1 MKKLLFLIFLV
12 LSTGRVHATL
22 IDSLHVTPSIDEQTF
37 KNGTLDITFWNH
49 GNSMV
54 TYCLMDADGEVVAEG
69 KLVKQVKPARQQF
82 AIDVQKVKRWTAETP
97 YQYTLCLNATPM
109 KGKGQAEQVKQK
121 VGFRLVAIRYAKL
134 FLNGCPLFLKGINLH
149 NMQPNMSRADMINI
163 LRLLKAHN
171 INAVCTDR
179 VDPLWY
185 DLCDEYGFYACVE
198 LGRSEHIAAFKQ
210 LYNHPSIIMWSVG
223 KAETSNVV
231 ISKLFETL
239 KQEDTKR
246 PVIWVDM
253 PFTDKRCE
261 LYAPFAPTAKVA
273 DDFCNMGNPVAEK
286 PQLLASY
293 AQPNGNSYGALDEY
307 MSLRYRQPKYAG
319 GFLCEGTLANM
330 QAATPAMQ
338 EIRYQMQS
346 ISTLSHAPRIGRL
359 EVFND
364 SFYDTLSNVY
374 IRWVVRHNGVP
385 VKNGVYTKPFSV
397 APRKTTNINLGF
409 TDLFKTYPKGEL
421 TLDVSYHQA
430 IATELIAKDQELAK
444 AQITV
449 RPFKPSVEPQ
459 QASMADKRPLKLKR
473 GQSIVIS
480 NTCCTVAFDKATGWL
495 TRYDV
500 NGQKLLAEGGTL
512 KPTFWRALTN
522 NDRAANGEKQFAQW
536 EKPTYTLVALK
547 TEKVKSNSTQRTDI
561 CVTAQYELTEQ
572 NVALSICYTINEG
585 GVMKVE
591 QTVTPNDE
599 TAVPLALRYGMT
611 LQMPVNMCQ
620 SEYFGRGPLEN
631 YADRKASQFVGLYKY
646 NVAHAQCPYTPYQ
659 AWGNHCDVRYWRQ
672 TNVQGLGLEVSSAA
686 TFGASAYLTKTLP
699 SAIDLH
705 IDLKQSGVNEM
716 VNVGQYPEMITDTR
730 VLLHKQTFTFWLNPI
745 VANVE
750 KHE

>member
-1 MKKLLFLIFLV
+1 MKKLLFLILLV
-12 LSTGRVHATL
+12 LSTGRVYAAL

-37 KNGTLDITFWNH
+37 KNGKLDITFWNQ

-97 YQYTLCLNATPM
+97 YQYTLYLNATPI
-109 KGKGQAEQVKQK
+109 KGKGLAEQVEQK

-149 NMQPNMSRADMINI
+149 NLQPNMSRADMINI

-198 LGRSEHIAAFKQ
+198 LGRSQHIATFKQ

-223 KAETSNVV
+223 KAETDDVV
-231 ISKLFETL
+231 ISKLFEKL
-239 KQEDTKR
+239 KKEDTKR

-286 PQLLASY
+286 PQPLASY
-293 AQPNGNSYGALDEY
+293 AQPNGNSYGAIDEY

-364 SFYDTLSNVY
+364 CFYDTLSNVY

-449 RPFKPSVEPQ
+449 RPFKPRVEPL
-459 QASMADKRPLKLKR
+459 QASMVDKRPLKLKR

-480 NTCCTVAFDKATGWL
+480 NTCCTVAFDKTTGWL

-561 CVTAQYELTEQ
+561 CVTAQYELKEQ

-611 LQMPVNMCQ
+611 LQMPVDMCQ

-631 YADRKASQFVGLYKY
+631 YADRKASQFVGQYKY
-646 NVAHAQCPYTPYQ
+646 NVAHAQCPYIPYQ

-672 TNVQGLGLEVSSAA
+672 TNVLGLGLEVSSAI
-686 TFGASAYLTKTLP
+686 TFGASAYLAKALP

-745 VANVE
+745 MDNVE
-750 KHE
+750 KH

>member
-1 MKKLLFLIFLV
+1 MKKLLFLILLV
-12 LSTGRVHATL
+12 LSTGRVYAAL

-37 KNGTLDITFWNH
+37 KNGKLDITFWNQ

-69 KLVKQVKPARQQF
+69 KLVKQVKPVRQQF

-97 YQYTLCLNATPM
+97 YQYTLCLNATPI
-109 KGKGQAEQVKQK
+109 KGKGLAEQVKQK

-149 NMQPNMSRADMINI
+149 NLQPNMSRVDMINI

-198 LGRSEHIAAFKQ
+198 LGRSQHIAAFKQ

-223 KAETSNVV
+223 KADTDDVV
-231 ISKLFETL
+231 ISRLFEKL
-239 KQEDTKR
+239 KKEDTKR

-293 AQPNGNSYGALDEY
+293 AQPNGNSYGAIDEY

-409 TDLFKTYPKGEL
+409 TDL
-421 TLDVSYHQA
+421 
-430 IATELIAKDQELAK
+430 
-444 AQITV
+444 
-449 RPFKPSVEPQ
+449 
-459 QASMADKRPLKLKR
+459 LKLIR
-473 GQSIVIS
+473 
-480 NTCCTVAFDKATGWL
+480 
-495 TRYDV
+495 
-500 NGQKLLAEGGTL
+500 
-512 KPTFWRALTN
+512 RAN
-522 NDRAANGEKQFAQW
+522 
-536 EKPTYTLVALK
+536 
-547 TEKVKSNSTQRTDI
+547 
-561 CVTAQYELTEQ
+561 
-572 NVALSICYTINEG
+572 
-585 GVMKVE
+585 
-591 QTVTPNDE
+591 
-599 TAVPLALRYGMT
+599 
-611 LQMPVNMCQ
+611 
-620 SEYFGRGPLEN
+620 
-631 YADRKASQFVGLYKY
+631 
-646 NVAHAQCPYTPYQ
+646 
-659 AWGNHCDVRYWRQ
+659 
-672 TNVQGLGLEVSSAA
+672 
-686 TFGASAYLTKTLP
+686 
-699 SAIDLH
+699 
-705 IDLKQSGVNEM
+705 
-716 VNVGQYPEMITDTR
+716 
-730 VLLHKQTFTFWLNPI
+730 
-745 VANVE
+745 
-750 KHE
+750 

>member
-1 MKKLLFLIFLV
+1 MKKLLFLILLV
-12 LSTGRVHATL
+12 LSTGRVYATL

-37 KNGTLDITFWNH
+37 KNGTLDITFWNQ

-54 TYCLMDADGEVVAEG
+54 TYRLMDADGEVVAEG

-97 YQYTLCLNATPM
+97 YQYTLYLNATPI
-109 KGKGQAEQVKQK
+109 KGRGLAEQVKQK

-149 NMQPNMSRADMINI
+149 NLQPNMSRADMIDI

-198 LGRSEHIAAFKQ
+198 LGRSQHIAAFKQ

-223 KAETSNVV
+223 KAETDNVV
-231 ISKLFETL
+231 ISRLFETL

-293 AQPNGNSYGALDEY
+293 AQPNGNSYGAIDEY

-385 VKNGVYTKPFSV
+385 IKNGVYTKPFSV

-449 RPFKPSVEPQ
+449 RPFKPSVEPL
-459 QASMADKRPLKLKR
+459 QASMVDKRPLKLKR

-480 NTCCTVAFDKATGWL
+480 NTCCTVAFDKTTGWL

-561 CVTAQYELTEQ
+561 CVTAQYELKEQ

-611 LQMPVNMCQ
+611 LQMPVDMCQ

-631 YADRKASQFVGLYKY
+631 YADRKASQFVGQYKY
-646 NVAHAQCPYTPYQ
+646 NVTHAQCPYIPYQ

-672 TNVQGLGLEVSSAA
+672 TNALGLGLEVSSAI
-686 TFGASAYLTKTLP
+686 TFGASAYLAKTLP

-745 VANVE
+745 MDNVE
-750 KHE
+750 KY

>member
-1 MKKLLFLIFLV
+1 MKKLLFLILLV
-12 LSTGRVHATL
+12 LSTGRVYAAL

-37 KNGTLDITFWNH
+37 KNGKLDITFWNQ

-97 YQYTLCLNATPM
+97 YQYTLCLNATPI
-109 KGKGQAEQVKQK
+109 KGKGLAEQVKQK

-149 NMQPNMSRADMINI
+149 NLQPNMSRVDMINI

-198 LGRSEHIAAFKQ
+198 LGRSQHIAAFKQ

-223 KAETSNVV
+223 KADTDDVV
-231 ISKLFETL
+231 ISRLFEKL
-239 KQEDTKR
+239 KKEDTKR

-293 AQPNGNSYGALDEY
+293 AQPNGNSYGAIDEY

-449 RPFKPSVEPQ
+449 RPFKPSVEPL
-459 QASMADKRPLKLKR
+459 QASMVDKRPLKLKR

-480 NTCCTVAFDKATGWL
+480 NTCCTVAFDKTTGWL

-536 EKPTYTLVALK
+536 EKPTYKLVALK

-561 CVTAQYELTEQ
+561 CVTAQYELKEQ

-611 LQMPVNMCQ
+611 FQMPVDMCQ

-631 YADRKASQFVGLYKY
+631 YADRKASQFVGQYKY
-646 NVAHAQCPYTPYQ
+646 NVAHAQCPYVPYQ

-672 TNVQGLGLEVSSAA
+672 TNALGLGLEVSSAI
-686 TFGASAYLTKTLP
+686 TFGASAYLAKALP

-750 KHE
+750 KH

>member
-1 MKKLLFLIFLV
+1 MKKLLFLILLV
-12 LSTGRVHATL
+12 LSTGRVYAAL

-37 KNGTLDITFWNH
+37 KNGKLDITFWNQ

-97 YQYTLCLNATPM
+97 YQYTLYLNATPI
-109 KGKGQAEQVKQK
+109 KGKGLAEQVKQK

-149 NMQPNMSRADMINI
+149 NLQPNMSRADMINI

-198 LGRSEHIAAFKQ
+198 LGRSQHIATFKQ

-223 KAETSNVV
+223 KAETDDVV
-231 ISKLFETL
+231 ISKLFEKL
-239 KQEDTKR
+239 KKEDTKR

-293 AQPNGNSYGALDEY
+293 AQPNGNSYGAIDEY

-319 GFLCEGTLANM
+319 GFLCDGTLANM

-364 SFYDTLSNVY
+364 CFYDTLSNVY
-374 IRWVVRHNGVP
+374 IRWVVRYNGVP

-449 RPFKPSVEPQ
+449 RPFKPSVEPL
-459 QASMADKRPLKLKR
+459 QASMVDKRPLKLKR

-480 NTCCTVAFDKATGWL
+480 NTCCTVAFDKTTGWL

-561 CVTAQYELTEQ
+561 CVTAQYELKEQ

-611 LQMPVNMCQ
+611 LQMSVDMCQ

-631 YADRKASQFVGLYKY
+631 YADRKASQFVGQYKY
-646 NVAHAQCPYTPYQ
+646 NVAHAQCPYVPYQ

-672 TNVQGLGLEVSSAA
+672 TNALGLGLEVSSAA
-686 TFGASAYLTKTLP
+686 TFGASAYLAKTLP

-745 VANVE
+745 MDNVE
-750 KHE
+750 KH

>member
-1 MKKLLFLIFLV
+1 MKKLLFLILLV
-12 LSTGRVHATL
+12 LSTGRVYAAL

-37 KNGTLDITFWNH
+37 KNGKLDITFWNQ

-97 YQYTLCLNATPM
+97 YQYTLYLNATPI
-109 KGKGQAEQVKQK
+109 KGRGLAEQVKQK

-149 NMQPNMSRADMINI
+149 NLQPNMSRADMIDI

-198 LGRSEHIAAFKQ
+198 LGRSQHIAAFKQ

-223 KAETSNVV
+223 KAETDNVV
-231 ISKLFETL
+231 ISRLFETL

-293 AQPNGNSYGALDEY
+293 AQPNGNSYGAIDEY

-385 VKNGVYTKPFSV
+385 IKNGVYTKPFSV

-449 RPFKPSVEPQ
+449 RPFKPSVEPL
-459 QASMADKRPLKLKR
+459 QASMVDKRPLKLKR

-480 NTCCTVAFDKATGWL
+480 NTCCTVAFDKTTGWL

-561 CVTAQYELTEQ
+561 CVTAQYELKEQ

-611 LQMPVNMCQ
+611 LQMPVDMCQ

-631 YADRKASQFVGLYKY
+631 YADRNASQFVGQYKY
-646 NVAHAQCPYTPYQ
+646 NVTHAQCPYIPYQ
-659 AWGNHCDVRYWRQ
+659 ACGNHCDVRYWRQ
-672 TNVQGLGLEVSSAA
+672 TNALGLGLEVSSAI
-686 TFGASAYLTKTLP
+686 TFGASAYLAKTLP

-745 VANVE
+745 MDNVE
-750 KHE
+750 KY

>member
-1 MKKLLFLIFLV
+1 MKKLLFLILLV
-12 LSTGRVHATL
+12 LSTGRVYAAL

-37 KNGTLDITFWNH
+37 KNGKLDITFWNQ

-97 YQYTLCLNATPM
+97 YQYTLYLNATPI
-109 KGKGQAEQVKQK
+109 KGRGLAEQVKQK

-198 LGRSEHIAAFKQ
+198 LGRSQHIAAFKQ

-223 KAETSNVV
+223 KAETDNVV
-231 ISKLFETL
+231 ISRLFETL

-293 AQPNGNSYGALDEY
+293 AQPNGNSYGAIDEY

-385 VKNGVYTKPFSV
+385 IKNGVYTKPFSV

-444 AQITV
+444 AHITV
-449 RPFKPSVEPQ
+449 RPFKPSVEPL
-459 QASMADKRPLKLKR
+459 QASMVDKRPLKLKR

-480 NTCCTVAFDKATGWL
+480 NTCCTVAFDKTTGWL

-561 CVTAQYELTEQ
+561 CVTAQYELKEQ

-611 LQMPVNMCQ
+611 LQMPVDMCQ

-631 YADRKASQFVGLYKY
+631 YADRKASQFVGQYKY
-646 NVAHAQCPYTPYQ
+646 NVTHAQCPYIPYQ

-672 TNVQGLGLEVSSAA
+672 TNALGLGLEVSSAI
-686 TFGASAYLTKTLP
+686 TFGASAYLAKTLP

-745 VANVE
+745 MDNVE
-750 KHE
+750 KY

>member
-1 MKKLLFLIFLV
+1 MKKLLFLILLV
-12 LSTGRVHATL
+12 LSTGRVYAAL

-37 KNGTLDITFWNH
+37 KNGKLDITFWNQ

-97 YQYTLCLNATPM
+97 YQYTLCLNATPI
-109 KGKGQAEQVKQK
+109 KGKGLAEQVKQK

-149 NMQPNMSRADMINI
+149 NLQPNMSRVDMINI

-198 LGRSEHIAAFKQ
+198 LGRSQHIAAFKQ

-223 KAETSNVV
+223 KADTDDVV
-231 ISKLFETL
+231 ISRLFEKL
-239 KQEDTKR
+239 KKEDTKR

-293 AQPNGNSYGALDEY
+293 AQPNGNSYGAIDEY

-449 RPFKPSVEPQ
+449 RPFKPSVEPL
-459 QASMADKRPLKLKR
+459 QASMVDKRPLKLKR
-473 GQSIVIS
+473 GQSMVIS
-480 NTCCTVAFDKATGWL
+480 NTCCTVAFDKTTGRL

-536 EKPTYTLVALK
+536 EKPTYKLVALK

-561 CVTAQYELTEQ
+561 CVTAQYELKEQ

-611 LQMPVNMCQ
+611 FQMPVDMCQ

-631 YADRKASQFVGLYKY
+631 YADRKASQFVGQYKY
-646 NVAHAQCPYTPYQ
+646 NVAHAQCPYVPYQ

-672 TNVQGLGLEVSSAA
+672 TNALGLGLEVSSAI
-686 TFGASAYLTKTLP
+686 TFGASAYLAKTLP

-750 KHE
+750 KH

>member
-1 MKKLLFLIFLV
+1 MKKLLFLILLV
-12 LSTGRVHATL
+12 LSTGRVYAAL

-37 KNGTLDITFWNH
+37 KNGKLDITFWNL

-82 AIDVQKVKRWTAETP
+82 AIEVQKVKRWTAETP
-97 YQYTLCLNATPM
+97 YQYTLYLNATPI
-109 KGKGQAEQVKQK
+109 KGKGLAEQVKQK
-121 VGFRLVAIRYAKL
+121 VGFRLVAIRNAKL

-149 NMQPNMSRADMINI
+149 NLQPNMSRVDMINI

-198 LGRSEHIAAFKQ
+198 LGRSQHIAAFKL

-223 KAETSNVV
+223 KAETDDVV
-231 ISKLFETL
+231 ISRLFEKL
-239 KQEDTKR
+239 KKEDTKR

-293 AQPNGNSYGALDEY
+293 AQPNGNSYGAIDEY

-449 RPFKPSVEPQ
+449 RPFKPSVEPL
-459 QASMADKRPLKLKR
+459 QASMVDKRPLKLKR

-480 NTCCTVAFDKATGWL
+480 NTCCTVAFDKTTGWL

-522 NDRAANGEKQFAQW
+522 NDRAVNGEKQFAQW

-561 CVTAQYELTEQ
+561 CVTAQYELKEQ

-611 LQMPVNMCQ
+611 LQMPVDMCQ

-631 YADRKASQFVGLYKY
+631 YADRKASQFVGQYKY
-646 NVAHAQCPYTPYQ
+646 NVAHAQCPYVPYQ

-672 TNVQGLGLEVSSAA
+672 TNALGLGLEVSSAA
-686 TFGASAYLTKTLP
+686 TFGASAYLAKTLP

-730 VLLHKQTFTFWLNPI
+730 VLLYKQTFTFWLNPI
-745 VANVE
+745 MDNVE
-750 KHE
+750 KH

>member
-1 MKKLLFLIFLV
+1 MKKLLFLILLV
-12 LSTGRVHATL
+12 LSTGRVYAAL

-37 KNGTLDITFWNH
+37 KNGKLDITFWNQ

-97 YQYTLCLNATPM
+97 YQYTLCLNATPI
-109 KGKGQAEQVKQK
+109 KGKGLAEQVKQK

-149 NMQPNMSRADMINI
+149 NMQPNMSRVDMINI

-198 LGRSEHIAAFKQ
+198 LGRSQHIAAFKQ

-223 KAETSNVV
+223 KADTDDVV
-231 ISKLFETL
+231 ISRLFEKL
-239 KQEDTKR
+239 KKEDTKR

-261 LYAPFAPTAKVA
+261 LYTPFAPTAKVA

-293 AQPNGNSYGALDEY
+293 AQPNGNSYGAIDEY

-385 VKNGVYTKPFSV
+385 IKNGVYTKPFSV

-449 RPFKPSVEPQ
+449 RPFKPSVEPL
-459 QASMADKRPLKLKR
+459 QASMVDKRPLKLKR

-480 NTCCTVAFDKATGWL
+480 NTCCTVAFDKTTGWL

-561 CVTAQYELTEQ
+561 CVTAQYELKEQ

-611 LQMPVNMCQ
+611 LQMPVDMCQ

-631 YADRKASQFVGLYKY
+631 YADRKASQFVGQYKY
-646 NVAHAQCPYTPYQ
+646 NVTHAQCPYIPYQ

-672 TNVQGLGLEVSSAA
+672 TNALGLGLEVSSAI
-686 TFGASAYLTKTLP
+686 TFGASAYLAKALP

-745 VANVE
+745 MDNVE
-750 KHE
+750 KH

>member
-1 MKKLLFLIFLV
+1 MKKLLFLILLV
-12 LSTGRVHATL
+12 LSTGRVYAAL

-37 KNGTLDITFWNH
+37 KNGKLDITFWNQ

-97 YQYTLCLNATPM
+97 YQYTLYLNATPI
-109 KGKGQAEQVKQK
+109 KGRGLAEQVKQK

-149 NMQPNMSRADMINI
+149 NLQPNMSRADMIDI

-185 DLCDEYGFYACVE
+185 DLCDEYGFCACVE
-198 LGRSEHIAAFKQ
+198 LGRSQHIAAFKQ

-223 KAETSNVV
+223 KAETDNVV
-231 ISKLFETL
+231 ISRLFETL

-293 AQPNGNSYGALDEY
+293 AQPNGNSYGAIDEY

-385 VKNGVYTKPFSV
+385 IKNGVYTKPFSV

-449 RPFKPSVEPQ
+449 RPFKPSVEPL
-459 QASMADKRPLKLKR
+459 QASMVDKRPLKLKR

-480 NTCCTVAFDKATGWL
+480 NTCCTVAFDKTTGWL

-561 CVTAQYELTEQ
+561 CVTAQYELKEQ

-611 LQMPVNMCQ
+611 LQMPVDMCQ

-631 YADRKASQFVGLYKY
+631 YADRKASQFVGQYKY
-646 NVAHAQCPYTPYQ
+646 NVTHAQCPYIPYQ

-672 TNVQGLGLEVSSAA
+672 TNALGLGLEVSSAI
-686 TFGASAYLTKTLP
+686 TFGASAYLAKTLP

-745 VANVE
+745 MDNVE
-750 KHE
+750 KY

>member
-1 MKKLLFLIFLV
+1 MKKLLFLILLV
-12 LSTGRVHATL
+12 LSTGRVYAAL

-37 KNGTLDITFWNH
+37 KNGKLDITFWNQ

-97 YQYTLCLNATPM
+97 YQYTLCLNATPIN
-109 KGKGQAEQVKQK
+109 GKGLAEQVKQK

-149 NMQPNMSRADMINI
+149 NLQPNMSRVDMINI

-198 LGRSEHIAAFKQ
+198 LGRSQHIAAFKQ

-223 KAETSNVV
+223 KADTDDVV
-231 ISKLFETL
+231 ISRLFEKL
-239 KQEDTKR
+239 KKEDTKR

-293 AQPNGNSYGALDEY
+293 AQPNGNSYGAIDEY

-449 RPFKPSVEPQ
+449 RPFKPSVEPL
-459 QASMADKRPLKLKR
+459 QASMVDKRPLKLKR

-480 NTCCTVAFDKATGWL
+480 NTCCTVAFDKTTGWL

-536 EKPTYTLVALK
+536 EKPTYKLVALK

-561 CVTAQYELTEQ
+561 CVTAQYELKEQ

-611 LQMPVNMCQ
+611 FQMPVDMCQ

-631 YADRKASQFVGLYKY
+631 YADRKASQFVGQYKY
-646 NVAHAQCPYTPYQ
+646 NVAHAQCPYVPYQ

-672 TNVQGLGLEVSSAA
+672 TNALGLGLEVSSAI
-686 TFGASAYLTKTLP
+686 TFGASAYLAKTLP

-745 VANVE
+745 MDNVE
-750 KHE
+750 KY

>member
-1 MKKLLFLIFLV
+1 MKKLLFLILLV
-12 LSTGRVHATL
+12 LSTGRVYAAL

-37 KNGTLDITFWNH
+37 KNGKLDITFWNQ

-97 YQYTLCLNATPM
+97 YQYTLYLNATPI
-109 KGKGQAEQVKQK
+109 KGKGLAEQVKQK

-149 NMQPNMSRADMINI
+149 NLQPNMSRVDMINI

-171 INAVCTDR
+171 INAVYTDQ

-198 LGRSEHIAAFKQ
+198 LGRSQHIVAFKQ

-223 KAETSNVV
+223 KAETNNVV
-231 ISKLFETL
+231 ISKLFEKL
-239 KQEDTKR
+239 KKEDTKR

-293 AQPNGNSYGALDEY
+293 AQPNGNSYGAIDEY

-338 EIRYQMQS
+338 EIRYQMQN

-449 RPFKPSVEPQ
+449 RPFKPSVEPL
-459 QASMADKRPLKLKR
+459 QASMVDKRSLKLKR

-480 NTCCTVAFDKATGWL
+480 NTCCTVAFDKTTGWL

-561 CVTAQYELTEQ
+561 CVTAQYELKEQ

-611 LQMPVNMCQ
+611 LQMPVDMCQ

-631 YADRKASQFVGLYKY
+631 YADRKASQFVGQYKY
-646 NVAHAQCPYTPYQ
+646 NVAHAQCPYIPYQ

-672 TNVQGLGLEVSSAA
+672 TNALGLGLEVSSAI
-686 TFGASAYLTKTLP
+686 TFGASAYLAKALP

-745 VANVE
+745 MDNVE
-750 KHE
+750 KH

>member
-1 MKKLLFLIFLV
+1 MKKLLFLILLV
-12 LSTGRVHATL
+12 LSTGRVYAAL

-37 KNGTLDITFWNH
+37 KNGKLDITFWNQ

-97 YQYTLCLNATPM
+97 YQYTLYLNATPI
-109 KGKGQAEQVKQK
+109 KGKGLAEQVKQK

-149 NMQPNMSRADMINI
+149 NLQPNMSRADMINI

-179 VDPLWY
+179 VAPLWY

-198 LGRSEHIAAFKQ
+198 LGRSQHIAAFKQ

-223 KAETSNVV
+223 KADTDDVV
-231 ISKLFETL
+231 ISRLFEKL
-239 KQEDTKR
+239 KKEDTKR

-293 AQPNGNSYGALDEY
+293 AQPNGNSYGAIDEY

-421 TLDVSYHQA
+421 TLDVFYHQA

-449 RPFKPSVEPQ
+449 RPFKPSVEPL
-459 QASMADKRPLKLKR
+459 QASMVDKRPLKLKR

-480 NTCCTVAFDKATGWL
+480 NTCCTVAFDKTTGWL

-561 CVTAQYELTEQ
+561 CVTAQYELKEQ

-611 LQMPVNMCQ
+611 LQMPADMCQ

-631 YADRKASQFVGLYKY
+631 YADRKASQFVGQYKY
-646 NVAHAQCPYTPYQ
+646 NVAHAQCPYIPYQ

-672 TNVQGLGLEVSSAA
+672 TNALGLGLEVSSAA
-686 TFGASAYLTKTLP
+686 TFGASAYLAKTLL

-745 VANVE
+745 MDNVE
-750 KHE
+750 KH

>member
-1 MKKLLFLIFLV
+1 MKKLLFLILLV
-12 LSTGRVHATL
+12 LSTGRVYAAL

-37 KNGTLDITFWNH
+37 KNGKLDITFWNQ

-97 YQYTLCLNATPM
+97 YQYTLYLNATPI
-109 KGKGQAEQVKQK
+109 KGRGLAEQVKQK

-149 NMQPNMSRADMINI
+149 NLQPNMSRADMIDI

-198 LGRSEHIAAFKQ
+198 LGRSQHIAAFKQ

-223 KAETSNVV
+223 KAETDNVV
-231 ISKLFETL
+231 ISRLFETL

-293 AQPNGNSYGALDEY
+293 AQPNGNSYGAIDEY

-385 VKNGVYTKPFSV
+385 IKNGVYTKPFSV

-449 RPFKPSVEPQ
+449 RPFKPSVEPL
-459 QASMADKRPLKLKR
+459 QASMVDKRPLKLKR

-480 NTCCTVAFDKATGWL
+480 NTCCTVAFDKTTGWL

-512 KPTFWRALTN
+512 KPTFCRALTN

-561 CVTAQYELTEQ
+561 CVTAQYELKEQ

-611 LQMPVNMCQ
+611 LQMPVDMCQ

-631 YADRKASQFVGLYKY
+631 YADRKASQFVGQYKY
-646 NVAHAQCPYTPYQ
+646 NVTHAQCPYIPYQ

-672 TNVQGLGLEVSSAA
+672 TNALGLGLEVSSAI
-686 TFGASAYLTKTLP
+686 TFGASAYLAKTLP

-745 VANVE
+745 MDNVE
-750 KHE
+750 KY

>member
-1 MKKLLFLIFLV
+1 MKKLLFLILLV
-12 LSTGRVHATL
+12 LSTGRVYAAL

-37 KNGTLDITFWNH
+37 KNGKLDITFWNQ

-97 YQYTLCLNATPM
+97 YQYTLYLNATPI
-109 KGKGQAEQVKQK
+109 KGKGLAEQVKQK

-149 NMQPNMSRADMINI
+149 NLQPNMSRVDMINI
-163 LRLLKAHN
+163 LRLLKAQN
-171 INAVCTDR
+171 INAVYTDQ

-198 LGRSEHIAAFKQ
+198 LGRSQHIVAFKQ

-223 KAETSNVV
+223 KAETNNVV
-231 ISKLFETL
+231 ISKLFEKL
-239 KQEDTKR
+239 KKEDTKR

-293 AQPNGNSYGALDEY
+293 AQPNGNSYGAIDEY

-449 RPFKPSVEPQ
+449 RPFKPSVEPL
-459 QASMADKRPLKLKR
+459 QASMVDKRSLKLKR

-480 NTCCTVAFDKATGWL
+480 NTCCTVAFDKTTGWL

-561 CVTAQYELTEQ
+561 CVTAQYELKEQ

-611 LQMPVNMCQ
+611 LQMPVDMCQ

-631 YADRKASQFVGLYKY
+631 YADRKASQFVGQYKY
-646 NVAHAQCPYTPYQ
+646 NVAHAQCPYIPYQ

-672 TNVQGLGLEVSSAA
+672 TNALGLGLEVSSAI
-686 TFGASAYLTKTLP
+686 TFGASAYLAKALP

-745 VANVE
+745 MDNVE
-750 KHE
+750 KH

>member
-12 LSTGRVHATL
+12 LSTGRVYATL

-37 KNGTLDITFWNH
+37 KNGKLDITFWNQ

-97 YQYTLCLNATPM
+97 YQYTLCLNATPI
-109 KGKGQAEQVKQK
+109 KGKGQVEQVKQK

-171 INAVCTDR
+171 INAVCTNR

-223 KAETSNVV
+223 KAETDDVV
-231 ISKLFETL
+231 ISKLFEKL
-239 KQEDTKR
+239 KKEDTKR

-293 AQPNGNSYGALDEY
+293 AQPNGNSYGAIDEY

-409 TDLFKTYPKGEL
+409 NDLFKTYPKGEL
-421 TLDVSYHQA
+421 TLDVSCHQA

-449 RPFKPSVEPQ
+449 RPFKPSVEPL
-459 QASMADKRPLKLKR
+459 QASMVDKRPLKLKR

-480 NTCCTVAFDKATGWL
+480 NTCCTVAFDKTTGWL

-561 CVTAQYELTEQ
+561 CVTAQYELKEQ

-611 LQMPVNMCQ
+611 LQMPVDMCQ

-631 YADRKASQFVGLYKY
+631 YADRKASQFVGQYKY
-646 NVAHAQCPYTPYQ
+646 NVAHAQCPYVPYQ

-672 TNVQGLGLEVSSAA
+672 TNALGLGLEVSSAA
-686 TFGASAYLTKTLP
+686 TFGASAYLAKTLP

-745 VANVE
+745 MDNVE
-750 KHE
+750 KH

>member
-1 MKKLLFLIFLV
+1 MKKLLFLILLV
-12 LSTGRVHATL
+12 LSTGRVYAAL

-37 KNGTLDITFWNH
+37 KNGKLDITFWNQ

-97 YQYTLCLNATPM
+97 YQYTLCLNATPI
-109 KGKGQAEQVKQK
+109 KGKGLAEQVKQK
-121 VGFRLVAIRYAKL
+121 VGFRLVATRYAKL

-149 NMQPNMSRADMINI
+149 NLQPNMSRVDMINI

-198 LGRSEHIAAFKQ
+198 LGRSQHIAAFKQ

-223 KAETSNVV
+223 KADTDDVV
-231 ISKLFETL
+231 ISRLFEKL
-239 KQEDTKR
+239 KKEDTKR

-293 AQPNGNSYGALDEY
+293 AQPNGNSYGAIDEY

-449 RPFKPSVEPQ
+449 RPFKPSVEPL
-459 QASMADKRPLKLKR
+459 QASMVDKRPLKLKR

-480 NTCCTVAFDKATGWL
+480 NTCCTVAFDKTTGWL

-536 EKPTYTLVALK
+536 EKPTYKLVALK

-561 CVTAQYELTEQ
+561 CVTAQYELKEQ

-611 LQMPVNMCQ
+611 FQMPVDMCQ

-631 YADRKASQFVGLYKY
+631 YADRKASQFVGQYKY
-646 NVAHAQCPYTPYQ
+646 NVAHAQCPYVPYQ

-672 TNVQGLGLEVSSAA
+672 TNALGLGLEVSSAI
-686 TFGASAYLTKTLP
+686 TFGASAYLAKTLP

-745 VANVE
+745 MDNVE
-750 KHE
+750 KY

>member
-1 MKKLLFLIFLV
+1 MKKLLFLILLV
-12 LSTGRVHATL
+12 LSTGRVYAAL

-37 KNGTLDITFWNH
+37 KNGKLDITFWNQ

-97 YQYTLCLNATPM
+97 YQYTLCLNATPI
-109 KGKGQAEQVKQK
+109 KGKGLAEQVKQK

-198 LGRSEHIAAFKQ
+198 LGRSQHIAAFKQ

-223 KAETSNVV
+223 KAETDDVV
-231 ISKLFETL
+231 ISRLFEKL
-239 KQEDTKR
+239 KKEDTKR

-293 AQPNGNSYGALDEY
+293 AQPNGNSYGAIDEY

-449 RPFKPSVEPQ
+449 RPFKPSVEPL
-459 QASMADKRPLKLKR
+459 QASMVDKRSLKLKR

-480 NTCCTVAFDKATGWL
+480 NTCCTVAFDKTTGWL

-561 CVTAQYELTEQ
+561 CVTAQYELKEQ

-611 LQMPVNMCQ
+611 LQMPVDMCQ

-631 YADRKASQFVGLYKY
+631 YADRKASQFVGQYKY
-646 NVAHAQCPYTPYQ
+646 NVAHAQCPYIPYQ

-672 TNVQGLGLEVSSAA
+672 TNALGLGLEVSSAI
-686 TFGASAYLTKTLP
+686 TFGASAYLAKALP

-745 VANVE
+745 MDNVE
-750 KHE
+750 KH

>member
-12 LSTGRVHATL
+12 LSTVRVYATL

-37 KNGTLDITFWNH
+37 KNGTLDITFWNQ

-54 TYCLMDADGEVVAEG
+54 TYRLMDADGEVVAEG

-97 YQYTLCLNATPM
+97 YQYTLYLNATPI
-109 KGKGQAEQVKQK
+109 KGKGLAEQVKQK

-149 NMQPNMSRADMINI
+149 NLQPNMSRADMIDI

-198 LGRSEHIAAFKQ
+198 LGRSQHIAAFKQ

-223 KAETSNVV
+223 KAETDNVV
-231 ISKLFETL
+231 ISRLFETL

-293 AQPNGNSYGALDEY
+293 AQPNGNSYGAIDEY

-385 VKNGVYTKPFSV
+385 IKNGVYTKPFSV

-449 RPFKPSVEPQ
+449 RPFKPSVEPL
-459 QASMADKRPLKLKR
+459 QASMVDKRPLKLKR

-480 NTCCTVAFDKATGWL
+480 NTCCTVAFDKTTGWL

-561 CVTAQYELTEQ
+561 CVTAQYELKEQ

-611 LQMPVNMCQ
+611 LQMPVDMCQ

-631 YADRKASQFVGLYKY
+631 YADRKASQFVGQYKY
-646 NVAHAQCPYTPYQ
+646 NVAHAQCPYIPYQ

-672 TNVQGLGLEVSSAA
+672 TNALGLGLEVSSAI
-686 TFGASAYLTKTLP
+686 TFGASAYLAKTLP

-730 VLLHKQTFTFWLNPI
+730 VLLHKQMFTFWLNPI
-745 VANVE
+745 MDNVE
-750 KHE
+750 KY

>member
-1 MKKLLFLIFLV
+1 MKKLLFLILLV
-12 LSTGRVHATL
+12 LSTGRVYAAL

-37 KNGTLDITFWNH
+37 KNGKLDITFWNQ

-97 YQYTLCLNATPM
+97 YQYTLYLNATPI
-109 KGKGQAEQVKQK
+109 KGRGLAEHVKQK

-149 NMQPNMSRADMINI
+149 NLQPNMSRADMIDI

-198 LGRSEHIAAFKQ
+198 LGRSQHIAAFKQ

-223 KAETSNVV
+223 KAETDNVV
-231 ISKLFETL
+231 ISRLFETL

-293 AQPNGNSYGALDEY
+293 AQPNGNSYGAIDEY

-385 VKNGVYTKPFSV
+385 IKNGVYTKPFSV

-449 RPFKPSVEPQ
+449 RPFKPSVEPL
-459 QASMADKRPLKLKR
+459 QASMVDKRPLKLKR

-480 NTCCTVAFDKATGWL
+480 NTCCTVAFDKTTGWL

-561 CVTAQYELTEQ
+561 CVTAQYELKEQ

-611 LQMPVNMCQ
+611 LQMPVDMCQ

-631 YADRKASQFVGLYKY
+631 YADRKASQFVGQYKY
-646 NVAHAQCPYTPYQ
+646 NVAHAQCPYIPYQ

-672 TNVQGLGLEVSSAA
+672 TNALGLGLEVSSAA
-686 TFGASAYLTKTLP
+686 TFGASAYLAKTLP

-745 VANVE
+745 MDNVE
-750 KHE
+750 KH

>member
-1 MKKLLFLIFLV
+1 MKKILFLIFLV
-12 LSTGRVHATL
+12 LSTGHVYAAL

-37 KNGTLDITFWNH
+37 KNGKLDITFWNQ

-82 AIDVQKVKRWTAETP
+82 AIYVQKVKRWTAETP
-97 YQYTLCLNATPM
+97 YQYTLYLNATPI
-109 KGKGQAEQVKQK
+109 KGKGLAEQVKQK

-149 NMQPNMSRADMINI
+149 NLQPNMSRVDMINI

-198 LGRSEHIAAFKQ
+198 LGRSQHIAAFKL

-223 KAETSNVV
+223 KAETDNVV
-231 ISKLFETL
+231 ISRLFEKL
-239 KQEDTKR
+239 KKEDTKR

-293 AQPNGNSYGALDEY
+293 AQPNGNSYGAIDEY

-449 RPFKPSVEPQ
+449 RPFKPSVEPL
-459 QASMADKRPLKLKR
+459 QASIVDKRPLKLKR

-480 NTCCTVAFDKATGWL
+480 NTCCTVAFDKTTGWL

-500 NGQKLLAEGGTL
+500 NGQKLLAERGTL

-522 NDRAANGEKQFAQW
+522 NDRAANGEKQIAQW

-561 CVTAQYELTEQ
+561 CVTAQYELKEQ

-591 QTVTPNDE
+591 QTVTPNNE

-611 LQMPVNMCQ
+611 LQMPVDMCQ

-631 YADRKASQFVGLYKY
+631 YADRKASQFVGQYKY
-646 NVAHAQCPYTPYQ
+646 NVAHAQCPYVPYQ

-672 TNVQGLGLEVSSAA
+672 TNALGLGLEVSSAA
-686 TFGASAYLTKTLP
+686 TFGASAYLAKTLP

-745 VANVE
+745 MDNVE
-750 KHE
+750 KH

>member
-1 MKKLLFLIFLV
+1 MKKLLFLILLV
-12 LSTGRVHATL
+12 LSTGRVYAAL

-37 KNGTLDITFWNH
+37 KNGKLDITFWNQ

-97 YQYTLCLNATPM
+97 YQYTLYLNATPI
-109 KGKGQAEQVKQK
+109 KGRGLAEHVKQK

-149 NMQPNMSRADMINI
+149 NLQPNMSRADMIDI

-198 LGRSEHIAAFKQ
+198 LGRSQHIAAFKQ

-223 KAETSNVV
+223 KAETDNVV
-231 ISKLFETL
+231 ISRLFETL

-293 AQPNGNSYGALDEY
+293 AQPNGNSYGAIDEY

-385 VKNGVYTKPFSV
+385 IKNGVYTKPFSV

-449 RPFKPSVEPQ
+449 RPFKPSVEPL
-459 QASMADKRPLKLKR
+459 QASMVDKRPLKLKR

-480 NTCCTVAFDKATGWL
+480 NTCCTVAFDKTTGWL

-561 CVTAQYELTEQ
+561 CVTAQYELKEQ

-611 LQMPVNMCQ
+611 LQMPVDMCQ

-631 YADRKASQFVGLYKY
+631 YADRKASQFVGQYKY
-646 NVAHAQCPYTPYQ
+646 NVTHAQCPYIPYQ

-672 TNVQGLGLEVSSAA
+672 TNALGLGLEVSSAI
-686 TFGASAYLTKTLP
+686 TFGASAYLAKTLP

-745 VANVE
+745 MDNVE
-750 KHE
+750 KY

>member
-37 KNGTLDITFWNH
+37 KNGTLDISFWNQ

-97 YQYTLCLNATPM
+97 YQYTLCLNATPI

-149 NMQPNMSRADMINI
+149 NLQPNMSRADMINI

-198 LGRSEHIAAFKQ
+198 LGRGEHISAFKQ

-223 KAETSNVV
+223 KADTSNVV
-231 ISKLFETL
+231 ISELFETL

-286 PQLLASY
+286 PQLLVSY

-385 VKNGVYTKPFSV
+385 VKKGVYTKPFSV

-421 TLDVSYHQA
+421 TLDVFYHQA

-449 RPFKPSVEPQ
+449 RPFKPSVEPL
-459 QASMADKRPLKLKR
+459 QASMVDKRPLKLKR

-512 KPTFWRALTN
+512 KPSFWRALTN
-522 NDRAANGEKQFAQW
+522 NDRAADGEKQFAQW

-547 TEKVKSNSTQRTDI
+547 TEKVKNNITQSTDI
-561 CVTAQYELTEQ
+561 CVTAQYELKEQ
-572 NVALSICYTINEG
+572 KVALAICYTINEG

-611 LQMPVNMCQ
+611 LQMPADMCQ

-631 YADRKASQFVGLYKY
+631 YADRKASQFVGQYKY

-672 TNVQGLGLEVSSAA
+672 TNVLGLGLEVSSAA
-686 TFGASAYLTKTLP
+686 TFSASAHLAKALP

-730 VLLHKQTFTFWLNPI
+730 VLLHKQTFTFWLSPI

-750 KHE
+750 KH

>member
-1 MKKLLFLIFLV
+1 MKKLLFLILLV
-12 LSTGRVHATL
+12 LSTGRVYAAL

-37 KNGTLDITFWNH
+37 KNGKLDITFWNQ

-97 YQYTLCLNATPM
+97 YQYTLYLNATPI
-109 KGKGQAEQVKQK
+109 KGRGLAEQVKQK

-149 NMQPNMSRADMINI
+149 NLQPNMSRADMIDI

-198 LGRSEHIAAFKQ
+198 LGRSQHIAAFKQ

-223 KAETSNVV
+223 KAETDNVV
-231 ISKLFETL
+231 ISRLFETL

-293 AQPNGNSYGALDEY
+293 AQPNGNSYGAIDEY

-385 VKNGVYTKPFSV
+385 IKNGVYTKPFSV

-430 IATELIAKDQELAK
+430 IATELIAKDQEQAK

-449 RPFKPSVEPQ
+449 RPFKPSVEPL
-459 QASMADKRPLKLKR
+459 QASMVDKRPLKLKR

-480 NTCCTVAFDKATGWL
+480 NTCCTVAFDKTTGWL

-561 CVTAQYELTEQ
+561 CVTAQYELKEQ

-611 LQMPVNMCQ
+611 LQMPVDMCQ

-631 YADRKASQFVGLYKY
+631 YADRKASQFVGQYKY
-646 NVAHAQCPYTPYQ
+646 NVTHAQCPYIPYQ

-672 TNVQGLGLEVSSAA
+672 TNALGLGLEVSSAI
-686 TFGASAYLTKTLP
+686 TFGASAYLAKTLP

-745 VANVE
+745 MDNVE
-750 KHE
+750 KY

>member
-1 MKKLLFLIFLV
+1 MKKLLFLILLV
-12 LSTGRVHATL
+12 LSTGRVYAAL

-37 KNGTLDITFWNH
+37 KNGKLDITFWNQ

-82 AIDVQKVKRWTAETP
+82 TIDVQKVKRWTAETP
-97 YQYTLCLNATPM
+97 YQYTLCLNATPI

-149 NMQPNMSRADMINI
+149 NMQPNMSRADKINI

-198 LGRSEHIAAFKQ
+198 LGRGEHISAFKQ

-231 ISKLFETL
+231 ISELFETL

-286 PQLLASY
+286 PQLLVSY

-385 VKNGVYTKPFSV
+385 VKKGVYTKPFSV

-421 TLDVSYHQA
+421 TLDVFYHQA

-449 RPFKPSVEPQ
+449 RPFKPSVEPL
-459 QASMADKRPLKLKR
+459 QASMVDKRPLKLKR

-512 KPTFWRALTN
+512 KPSFWRALTN
-522 NDRAANGEKQFAQW
+522 NDRAADGEKQFAQW

-547 TEKVKSNSTQRTDI
+547 TEKVKNNITQRTDI
-561 CVTAQYELTEQ
+561 CVTAQYELKEQ
-572 NVALSICYTINEG
+572 KVALAICYTINEG

-611 LQMPVNMCQ
+611 LQMPADMCQ

-631 YADRKASQFVGLYKY
+631 YADRKASQFVGQYKY

-672 TNVQGLGLEVSSAA
+672 TNVLGLGLEVSSAA
-686 TFGASAYLTKTLP
+686 TFSASAHLAKALP

-745 VANVE
+745 MDNVE
-750 KHE
+750 KY

>member
-1 MKKLLFLIFLV
+1 MKKLLFLILLV
-12 LSTGRVHATL
+12 LSTGRVYAAL

-37 KNGTLDITFWNH
+37 KNGKLDITFWNQ

-97 YQYTLCLNATPM
+97 YQYTLCLNATPI
-109 KGKGQAEQVKQK
+109 KGKGLAEQVKQK
-121 VGFRLVAIRYAKL
+121 VSFRLVAIRYAKL

-149 NMQPNMSRADMINI
+149 NLQPNMSRVDMINI

-198 LGRSEHIAAFKQ
+198 LGRSQHIAAFKQ

-223 KAETSNVV
+223 KAETDDVV
-231 ISKLFETL
+231 ISRLFEKL
-239 KQEDTKR
+239 KKEDTKR

-293 AQPNGNSYGALDEY
+293 AQPNGNSYGAIDEY

-449 RPFKPSVEPQ
+449 RPFKPSIEPL
-459 QASMADKRPLKLKR
+459 QASMVDKRPLKLKR

-480 NTCCTVAFDKATGWL
+480 NTCCTVAFDRTTGWL

-561 CVTAQYELTEQ
+561 CLTAQYELKEQ

-611 LQMPVNMCQ
+611 LQMPVDMCQ

-631 YADRKASQFVGLYKY
+631 YADRKASQFVGQYKY
-646 NVAHAQCPYTPYQ
+646 NVAHAQCPYVPYQ

-672 TNVQGLGLEVSSAA
+672 TNALGLGLEMSSAA
-686 TFGASAYLTKTLP
+686 TFGASAYLAKTLP

-745 VANVE
+745 MDNVE
-750 KHE
+750 KH

>member
-1 MKKLLFLIFLV
+1 MKKLLFLILLV
-12 LSTGRVHATL
+12 LSTGRVYAAL

-37 KNGTLDITFWNH
+37 KNGKLDITFWNQ

-97 YQYTLCLNATPM
+97 YQYTLYLNATPI
-109 KGKGQAEQVKQK
+109 KGRGLAEQVKQK

-149 NMQPNMSRADMINI
+149 NLQPNMSRADMIDI

-198 LGRSEHIAAFKQ
+198 LGRSQHIAAFKQ

-223 KAETSNVV
+223 KAETDNVV
-231 ISKLFETL
+231 ISRLFETL

-293 AQPNGNSYGALDEY
+293 AQPNGNSYGAIDEY

-385 VKNGVYTKPFSV
+385 IKNGVYTKPFSV

-444 AQITV
+444 AHITV
-449 RPFKPSVEPQ
+449 RPFKPSVEPL
-459 QASMADKRPLKLKR
+459 QASMVDKRPLKLKR

-480 NTCCTVAFDKATGWL
+480 NTCCTVAFDKTTGWL

-561 CVTAQYELTEQ
+561 CVTAQYELKEQ

-611 LQMPVNMCQ
+611 LQMPVDMCQ

-631 YADRKASQFVGLYKY
+631 YADRKASQFVGQYKY
-646 NVAHAQCPYTPYQ
+646 NVTHAQCPYIPYQ

-672 TNVQGLGLEVSSAA
+672 TNALGLGLEVSSAI
-686 TFGASAYLTKTLP
+686 TFGASAYLAKTLP

-745 VANVE
+745 MDNVE
-750 KHE
+750 KY

>member
-1 MKKLLFLIFLV
+1 MKKLLFLILLV
-12 LSTGRVHATL
+12 LSTGRVYAAL

-37 KNGTLDITFWNH
+37 KNGKLDITFWNQ

-97 YQYTLCLNATPM
+97 YQYTLCLNATPI
-109 KGKGQAEQVKQK
+109 KGKGQVEQVKQK

-171 INAVCTDR
+171 INAVCTNR

-223 KAETSNVV
+223 KAETDNVV
-231 ISKLFETL
+231 ISRLFETL
-239 KQEDTKR
+239 KKEDTKR

-293 AQPNGNSYGALDEY
+293 AQPNGNSYGAIDEY

-409 TDLFKTYPKGEL
+409 NDLFKTYPKGEL
-421 TLDVSYHQA
+421 TLDVSCHQA

-449 RPFKPSVEPQ
+449 RPFKPSVEPL
-459 QASMADKRPLKLKR
+459 QASMVDKRPLKLKR

-480 NTCCTVAFDKATGWL
+480 NTCCTVAFDKTTGWL

-561 CVTAQYELTEQ
+561 CVTAQYELKEQ

-611 LQMPVNMCQ
+611 LQMPVDMCQ

-631 YADRKASQFVGLYKY
+631 YADRKASQFVGQYKY
-646 NVAHAQCPYTPYQ
+646 NVAHAQCPYIPYQ

-672 TNVQGLGLEVSSAA
+672 TNALGLGLEVSSAI
-686 TFGASAYLTKTLP
+686 TFGASAYLAKTLP

-745 VANVE
+745 MDNVE
-750 KHE
+750 KY

>member
-1 MKKLLFLIFLV
+1 MKKLLFLILLV
-12 LSTGRVHATL
+12 LSTGRVYAAL

-37 KNGTLDITFWNH
+37 KNGKLDITFWNQ

-97 YQYTLCLNATPM
+97 YQYTLYLNATPI
-109 KGKGQAEQVKQK
+109 KGKGLAEQVKQK

-149 NMQPNMSRADMINI
+149 NLQPNMSRVDMINI

-171 INAVCTDR
+171 INAVYTDR

-198 LGRSEHIAAFKQ
+198 LGRSQHIAAFKQ

-223 KAETSNVV
+223 KAETNNVV
-231 ISKLFETL
+231 ISKLFEKL
-239 KQEDTKR
+239 KKEDTKR

-293 AQPNGNSYGALDEY
+293 AQPNGNSYGAIDEY

-449 RPFKPSVEPQ
+449 RPFKPSVEPL
-459 QASMADKRPLKLKR
+459 QASMVDKRSLKLKR

-480 NTCCTVAFDKATGWL
+480 NTCCTVAFDKTTGWL

-561 CVTAQYELTEQ
+561 CVTAQYELKEQ

-611 LQMPVNMCQ
+611 LQMPVDMCQ

-631 YADRKASQFVGLYKY
+631 YADRKASQFVGQYKY
-646 NVAHAQCPYTPYQ
+646 NVAHAQCPYIPYQ

-672 TNVQGLGLEVSSAA
+672 TNALGLGLEVSSAI
-686 TFGASAYLTKTLP
+686 TFGASAYLAKALP

-745 VANVE
+745 MDNVE
-750 KHE
+750 KH

>member
-1 MKKLLFLIFLV
+1 MKKLLFLILLV
-12 LSTGRVHATL
+12 LSTGRVYAAL

-37 KNGTLDITFWNH
+37 KNGKLDITFWNQ

-97 YQYTLCLNATPM
+97 YQYTLCLNATPI

-198 LGRSEHIAAFKQ
+198 LGRSQHIAAFKQ

-223 KAETSNVV
+223 KAETDDVV
-231 ISKLFETL
+231 ISRLFEKL
-239 KQEDTKR
+239 KKEDTKR
-246 PVIWVDM
+246 PVICVDM

-293 AQPNGNSYGALDEY
+293 AQPNGNSYGAIDEY

-449 RPFKPSVEPQ
+449 RPFKPSVEPL
-459 QASMADKRPLKLKR
+459 QASMVDKRPLKLKR

-480 NTCCTVAFDKATGWL
+480 NTCCTVAFDKTTGWL

-512 KPTFWRALTN
+512 MPSFWRALTN

-561 CVTAQYELTEQ
+561 CVTAQYELKEQ
-572 NVALSICYTINEG
+572 NVVLSICYTINEG

-599 TAVPLALRYGMT
+599 TAVPHALRYGMT
-611 LQMPVNMCQ
+611 LQLPADMCQ

-631 YADRKASQFVGLYKY
+631 YADRKASQFVGQYKY
-646 NVAHAQCPYTPYQ
+646 NVAHAQCPYVPYQ

-672 TNVQGLGLEVSSAA
+672 TNALGLGLEVSSAA
-686 TFGASAYLTKTLP
+686 TFGASAYLAKTLP

-745 VANVE
+745 MDNVE
-750 KHE
+750 KH

>member
-1 MKKLLFLIFLV
+1 MKKLLFLILLV
-12 LSTGRVHATL
+12 LSTGRVYATL

-37 KNGTLDITFWNH
+37 KNGKLDITFWNQ

-69 KLVKQVKPARQQF
+69 KLVKQVKPARLQF

-97 YQYTLCLNATPM
+97 YQYTLCLNATPI
-109 KGKGQAEQVKQK
+109 KGKGLTEQVKQK

-149 NMQPNMSRADMINI
+149 NLQPNMSRADMINI

-198 LGRSEHIAAFKQ
+198 LGRSQHIAAFKQ

-223 KAETSNVV
+223 KAETDDVV
-231 ISKLFETL
+231 ISRLFEKL
-239 KQEDTKR
+239 KKEDTKR

-293 AQPNGNSYGALDEY
+293 AQPNGNSYGAIDEY

-330 QAATPAMQ
+330 QVATPAMQ

-444 AQITV
+444 AQITM
-449 RPFKPSVEPQ
+449 RPFKPSVEPL
-459 QASMADKRPLKLKR
+459 QASMVDKRSLKLKR

-480 NTCCTVAFDKATGWL
+480 NTCCTVAFDKTTGWL

-522 NDRAANGEKQFAQW
+522 NDRVANGEKQFAQW

-561 CVTAQYELTEQ
+561 CVTAQYELKEQ

-611 LQMPVNMCQ
+611 LQMPVDMCQ

-631 YADRKASQFVGLYKY
+631 YADRKASQFVGQYKY
-646 NVAHAQCPYTPYQ
+646 NVAHAQCPYIPYQ

-672 TNVQGLGLEVSSAA
+672 TNALGLGLEVSSAI
-686 TFGASAYLTKTLP
+686 TFGASAYLAKALP

-745 VANVE
+745 MDNVE
-750 KHE
+750 KH

>member
-1 MKKLLFLIFLV
+1 MKKLLFLILLV
-12 LSTGRVHATL
+12 LSTGRVYATL

-37 KNGTLDITFWNH
+37 KNGKLDITFWNQ

-97 YQYTLCLNATPM
+97 YQYTLYLNATPI
-109 KGKGQAEQVKQK
+109 KGKGLAEQVKQK

-171 INAVCTDR
+171 INAVCTNR

-223 KAETSNVV
+223 KAETDNVV

-239 KQEDTKR
+239 KKEDTKR

-293 AQPNGNSYGALDEY
+293 AQPNGNSYGAIDEY

-409 TDLFKTYPKGEL
+409 NDLFKTYPKGEL
-421 TLDVSYHQA
+421 TLDVSCHQA

-449 RPFKPSVEPQ
+449 RPFKPSVEPL
-459 QASMADKRPLKLKR
+459 QASMVDKRPLKLKR

-480 NTCCTVAFDKATGWL
+480 NTCCTVAFDKTTGWL

-561 CVTAQYELTEQ
+561 CVTAQYELKEQ

-611 LQMPVNMCQ
+611 LQMPVDMCQ

-631 YADRKASQFVGLYKY
+631 YADRKASQFVGQYKY
-646 NVAHAQCPYTPYQ
+646 NVAHAQCPYVPYQ

-672 TNVQGLGLEVSSAA
+672 TNALGLGLEVSSAA
-686 TFGASAYLTKTLP
+686 TFGASAYLAKTLP

-750 KHE
+750 KH

>member
-12 LSTGRVHATL
+12 LSTGRVYATL

-37 KNGTLDITFWNH
+37 KNGTLDITFWNQ

-82 AIDVQKVKRWTAETP
+82 TIDVQKVKRWTAETP
-97 YQYTLCLNATPM
+97 YQYTLCLNATPI

-198 LGRSEHIAAFKQ
+198 LGRGEHISAFKQ

-223 KAETSNVV
+223 KAETDNVV

-239 KQEDTKR
+239 KKEDTMR

-253 PFTDKRCE
+253 PFTDQRCE

-385 VKNGVYTKPFSV
+385 VKKGVYTKPFSV

-421 TLDVSYHQA
+421 TLDVFYHQA

-449 RPFKPSVEPQ
+449 RPFKPSVEPL
-459 QASMADKRPLKLKR
+459 QASMVDKRPLKLKR

-512 KPTFWRALTN
+512 KPSFWRALTN
-522 NDRAANGEKQFAQW
+522 NDRAADGEKQFAQW

-547 TEKVKSNSTQRTDI
+547 TEKVKNNITQRTDI
-561 CVTAQYELTEQ
+561 CVTAQYELKEQ
-572 NVALSICYTINEG
+572 KVALAICYTINEG

-591 QTVTPNDE
+591 QTVTPNDK

-611 LQMPVNMCQ
+611 LQMPADMCQ

-631 YADRKASQFVGLYKY
+631 YADRKASQFVGQYKY

-672 TNVQGLGLEVSSAA
+672 TNVLGLGLEVSSAA
-686 TFGASAYLTKTLP
+686 TFSASAHLAKALP

-730 VLLHKQTFTFWLNPI
+730 VLLHKQTFTFWLSPI

-750 KHE
+750 KH

>member
-1 MKKLLFLIFLV
+1 MKKLLFLILLV
-12 LSTGRVHATL
+12 LSTGRVYAAL

-37 KNGTLDITFWNH
+37 KNGKLDITFWNQ

-97 YQYTLCLNATPM
+97 YQYTLCLNATPI
-109 KGKGQAEQVKQK
+109 KGKGQVEQVKQK

-171 INAVCTDR
+171 INAVCTNR

-223 KAETSNVV
+223 KAETDNVV

-239 KQEDTKR
+239 KKEDTKR

-293 AQPNGNSYGALDEY
+293 AQPNGNSYGAIDEY

-330 QAATPAMQ
+330 QAATHAMQ

-409 TDLFKTYPKGEL
+409 NDLFKTYPKGEL
-421 TLDVSYHQA
+421 TLDVSCHQA

-449 RPFKPSVEPQ
+449 RPFKPSVEPL
-459 QASMADKRPLKLKR
+459 QASIVDKRPLKLKR

-480 NTCCTVAFDKATGWL
+480 NTCCTVAFDKTTGWL

-561 CVTAQYELTEQ
+561 CVTAQYELKEQ

-611 LQMPVNMCQ
+611 LQMPVDMCQ

-631 YADRKASQFVGLYKY
+631 YADRKASQFVGQYKY
-646 NVAHAQCPYTPYQ
+646 NVAQAQCPYTPYQ

-672 TNVQGLGLEVSSAA
+672 TNAQGLGLEVSSAA
-686 TFGASAYLTKTLP
+686 TFGASAYLAKTLL

-705 IDLKQSGVNEM
+705 IDFKQSGVNEM

-750 KHE
+750 KH

>member
-1 MKKLLFLIFLV
+1 MKKLLFLILLV
-12 LSTGRVHATL
+12 LSTGRVYAAL

-37 KNGTLDITFWNH
+37 KNGKLDITFWNQ

-97 YQYTLCLNATPM
+97 YQYTLYLNATPI
-109 KGKGQAEQVKQK
+109 KGKGLAEQVKQK

-149 NMQPNMSRADMINI
+149 NLQPNMSRVDMINI

-171 INAVCTDR
+171 INAVYTDQ

-198 LGRSEHIAAFKQ
+198 LGRSQHIVAFKQ

-223 KAETSNVV
+223 KAETNNVV
-231 ISKLFETL
+231 ISKLFEKL
-239 KQEDTKR
+239 KKEDTKR

-293 AQPNGNSYGALDEY
+293 AQPNGNSYGAIDEY

-430 IATELIAKDQELAK
+430 IATELIAKDQELAN

-449 RPFKPSVEPQ
+449 RPFKPSVEPL
-459 QASMADKRPLKLKR
+459 QASMVDKRSLKLKR

-480 NTCCTVAFDKATGWL
+480 NTCCTVAFDKTTGWL

-561 CVTAQYELTEQ
+561 CVTAQYELKEQ

-611 LQMPVNMCQ
+611 LQMPVDMCQ

-631 YADRKASQFVGLYKY
+631 YADRKASQFVGQYKY
-646 NVAHAQCPYTPYQ
+646 NVAHAQCPYIPYQ

-672 TNVQGLGLEVSSAA
+672 TNALGLGLEVSSAI
-686 TFGASAYLTKTLP
+686 TFGASAYLAKALP

-745 VANVE
+745 MDNVE
-750 KHE
+750 KH

>member
-1 MKKLLFLIFLV
+1 MKKLLFLILLV
-12 LSTGRVHATL
+12 LSTGRVYAAL

-37 KNGTLDITFWNH
+37 KNGKLDITFWNQ

-97 YQYTLCLNATPM
+97 YQYTLCLNATPI
-109 KGKGQAEQVKQK
+109 KGKGLAEQVKQK

-149 NMQPNMSRADMINI
+149 NLQPNMSRVDMINI

-198 LGRSEHIAAFKQ
+198 LGRSQHIAAFKQ

-223 KAETSNVV
+223 KADTDDVV
-231 ISKLFETL
+231 ISRLFEKL
-239 KQEDTKR
+239 KKEDTKR

-261 LYAPFAPTAKVA
+261 LYTPFAPTAKVA

-293 AQPNGNSYGALDEY
+293 AQPNGNSYGAIDEY

-409 TDLFKTYPKGEL
+409 TDLFKTYPMGEL

-449 RPFKPSVEPQ
+449 RPFKPSVEPL
-459 QASMADKRPLKLKR
+459 QASMVDKRPLKLKR

-480 NTCCTVAFDKATGWL
+480 NTCCTVAFDKTTGWL

-536 EKPTYTLVALK
+536 EKPTYKLVALK

-561 CVTAQYELTEQ
+561 CVTAQYELKEQ

-611 LQMPVNMCQ
+611 FQMPVDMCQ

-631 YADRKASQFVGLYKY
+631 YADRKASQFVGQYKY
-646 NVAHAQCPYTPYQ
+646 NVAHAQCPYIPYQ

-672 TNVQGLGLEVSSAA
+672 TNALGLGLEVSSVI
-686 TFGASAYLTKTLP
+686 TFGASAYLAKALP

-745 VANVE
+745 MDNVE
-750 KHE
+750 KH